1 MSNAYPAGMRLAA
14 ILIFSIALF
23 GAGALLG
30 QDTSAKKFAGT
41 WEARFN
47 GDVFCVLKI
56 QSGDKLSGSMSA
68 VDIGVDKDGNL
79 SSAQAK
85 DERFPILRPS
95 IEDNSLTFEWTDDP
109 QEEPLKFEMKMTGK
123 QEAQLR
129 FVSAPEGIK
138 IKPFTFT
145 RRD

>member
-1 MSNAYPAGMRLAA
+1 MKLAA
-14 ILIFSIALF
+14 ILIFSIALL

-47 GDVFCVLKI
+47 GDVFWVLKI
-56 QSGDKLSGSMSA
+56 QSGDKLTGSMSA

-79 SSAQAK
+79 SSAEAK
-85 DERFPILRPS
+85 EEEFPILRPT
-95 IEDNSLTFEWTDDP
+95 IENESLNFEWTDDP
-109 QEEPLKFEMKMTGK
+109 GEDPLKFEMKMTGK

-129 FVSAPEGIK
+129 FVTPPEGLK